1 MRGNLEKRSARALIH
16 WGLALTRLLGIAGV
30 ADFERQT
37 ARRWG
42 ARLEMPLLLITFWI
56 PFQWYLVHTGGMDP
70 TDGFW
75 IDQLIWGFFLV
86 EQVILLS
93 TVHDRGFYLKTNWL
107 MVAVVLLGLPLILF
121 EAVAFLLGLRL
132 LRGLLVLITAL
143 RLGRRYFHELGRHV
157 FFAISLMTA
166 FLIVLGG
173 ALMPMVEPETFP
185 EFSDGVWW
193 TLVTLA
199 TVGYGDYVPVS
210 DTGRMIGLGFV
221 AVAVIWM
228 SLISASIAA
237 FLVGLRMEANAE
249 EDEQLDRHMIE
260 RLERIESLLEG
271 MRHDRPSEGRRGDE
285 K

>member
-1 MRGNLEKRSARALIH
+1 MRESLEKRSARALIH

-56 PFQWYLVHTGGMDP
+56 PFQWYLVHTGRMDP

-86 EQVILLS
+86 EQLILLS

-121 EAVAFLLGLRL
+121 EAVELLLGLRL
-132 LRGLLVLITAL
+132 LRGLLVVITAL
-143 RLGRRYFHELGRHV
+143 RLGRRYFRELGRHV

-221 AVAVIWM
+221 AIAVIWM

-237 FLVGLRMEANAE
+237 FLVGLRMERTPRKTNRSIAT
-249 EDEQLDRHMIE
+249 
-260 RLERIESLLEG
+260 
-271 MRHDRPSEGRRGDE
+271 
-285 K
+285 